1 MSDALSC
8 PASKKRSPDNQT
20 LHQNLITVGV
30 NSLVT
35 RRQYGFGGLYG
46 EIYFM
51 QSPTNQTIQIRWHG
65 RGGQGAITAAKVVAE
80 AAFRSGYGGAVMAP
94 TFGTERRG
102 APVTTSLKISHRKIY
117 DLSPISTPDIVVVLD
132 HMIMH
137 EVDVTAG
144 LKPGG
149 WIILNS
155 PRPVE
160 EHLFP
165 GYRTAVADVTRMG
178 VEAGLRKGIVN
189 TGIIGALGRASGL
202 VDIETFADQIAE
214 EFAGRGPEANALAA
228 RLVYDATQM
237 FDNTT
242 GGSTDA

>member
-1 MSDALSC
+1 
-8 PASKKRSPDNQT
+8 
-20 LHQNLITVGV
+20 
-30 NSLVT
+30 
-35 RRQYGFGGLYG
+35 
-46 EIYFM
+46 M
-51 QSPTNQTIQIRWHG
+51 QSATDQIIQIRWHG

-80 AAFRSGYGGAVMAP
+80 AAFRSGYGGVVMAP

-102 APVTTSLKISHRKIY
+102 APVTTSLKISHSKIY
-117 DLSPISTPDIVVVLD
+117 DLSPITTPDIVVVLD
-132 HMIMH
+132 HMILH

-149 WIILNS
+149 WIILNT

-202 VDIETFADQIAE
+202 IDIDVLADNIAV
-214 EFAGRGPEANALAA
+214 EFAGRKPDANAMAA
-228 RLVYDATQM
+228 RLVYDATLM
-237 FDNTT
+237 LDNTE
-242 GGSTDA
+242 GATDA